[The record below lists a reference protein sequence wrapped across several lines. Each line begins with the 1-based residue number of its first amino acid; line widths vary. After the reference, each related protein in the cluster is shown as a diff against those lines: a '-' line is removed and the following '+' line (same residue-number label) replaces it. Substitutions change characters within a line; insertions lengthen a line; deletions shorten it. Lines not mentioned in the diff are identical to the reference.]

1 MTRAMPAFLLVLWLF
16 PPVFAQ
22 DDDSNNC
29 HDPAARTDWQERV
42 NTHPEDQ
49 EVQVLHALWMGLC
62 FKVEAGGNPPPG
74 PPSFFLK
81 TPHTLVPSHHG
92 TQRSYE
98 DPAPPAGTGPG
109 ESVASALSS
118 A

>member
-1 MTRAMPAFLLVLWLF
+1 MTRAVPAFLLVLCLF

-22 DDDSNNC
+22 DDESNNC

-62 FKVEAGGNPPPG
+62 FKVEAGDIPLDDAISIFENAR
-74 PPSFFLK
+74 
-81 TPHTLVPSHHG
+81 HTLIQ
-92 TQRSYE
+92 QRQE
-98 DPAPPAGTGPG
+98 AKRARKHPAP
-109 ESVASALSS
+109 L
-118 A
+118 